1 MMWCSVKK
9 LLKRQKNFRSSI
21 FTVVY
26 ISKDKK
32 SLLIARPKPQIMR
45 KSKYPNSTVATPDRY
60 YKRAHL
66 NMEFMSRDVRSL
78 NFICHGDNTELVL
91 FDQEWQPLKMN
102 EFLDDILK
110 D

>member
-1 MMWCSVKK
+1 MVFCEKTFEK
-9 LLKRQKNFRSSI
+9 TKNFRSSI

-91 FDQEWQPLKMN
+91 FDQEW
-102 EFLDDILK
+102 
-110 D
+110 